1 MGIPWLRWKPKPKP
15 EAEGEERPARPARP
29 ARPVR
34 PVPDFEERL
43 GALLGAP
50 GPEPEPEPVPESEP
64 QPGTGPAAPIAPAP
78 VRGALRARWTALA
91 AAVRRSWRD
100 DKAAWLVFLVLLV
113 VLLWRLGSFPAR
125 FNDAV
130 GHMILSQ
137 VDRLF
142 EGIDPARTV
151 SWFWTAMYTHQA
163 FTSPLYGFFVDLGLR
178 IFGLTLLGV
187 RLPFVLLEFGAL
199 VLAWTALR
207 RYLPKA
213 LVLVFLLLL
222 ALSPWH
228 LLIARSGGIFALSA
242 ALYLAAVS
250 LPLLLAD
257 RDRSIGLA
265 IAAGLAAGLMPY
277 GYAVLRVVAPTV
289 VFLVFYATARF
300 RRSNYFAYMATVLIA
315 VGMQLFAPYDA
326 FKQYFNAR
334 GEGLNEIAKRADD
347 SIDWSIVFAKIL
359 ENAGELQRQLLGGN
373 DPKHFLSANLAA
385 NFYSGDVVLYP
396 KFLVPFL
403 LIGLGVLTYQWIAKR
418 KAFPALVLVFFA
430 VGLVPGLLVGTGN
443 VNLSRDTALLVPLYL
458 VLAVGVYHSFRFL
471 HGLVGRKNPRLLP
484 ALLAAFLI
492 ATSVLQVS
500 NYFGYAKDG
509 VQIEQP
515 QEKVWRD
522 VIQRFVRE
530 HPDGLVLYQEADV
543 FGIYDYT
550 TIDWI
555 GQDEIRSLLAD
566 GRLTFLRRD
575 NESYVRKRLQAG
587 QFDLIVTM
595 DPTDL
600 ERIFPEVQAYYAD
613 RVERYAVYTA
623 DPALKADF
631 FLPTP
636 TPSPSP
642 EPTAAG

>member
-1 MGIPWLRWKPKPKP
+1 MGIPWLRWNPKPSKAR
-15 EAEGEERPARPARP
+15 EARPA
-29 ARPVR
+29 R
-34 PVPDFEERL
+34 PVPDFEERFS
-43 GALLGAP
+43 ALLGSPA
-50 GPEPEPEPVPESEP
+50 PEPTPEMEPDADPGVASAPEPA
-64 QPGTGPAAPIAPAP
+64 PAAPATL
-78 VRGALRARWTALA
+78 RGALRARWAALIV
-91 AAVRRSWRD
+91 AVRRSWRD
-100 DKAAWLVFLVLLV
+100 DRAAWFVFLAILV

-142 EGIDPARTV
+142 EGLDPARTV

-178 IFGLTLLGV
+178 VFGLTLLGV

-199 VLAWTALR
+199 LLAWNALR
-207 RYLPKA
+207 RHLPKT
-213 LVLVFLLLL
+213 LVLLFLLLL

-265 IAAGLAAGLMPY
+265 VAAGLAAGLMPY

-289 VFLVFYATARF
+289 AFLVFYASARF
-300 RRSNYFAYMATVLIA
+300 RRSNYFAYMTTVVIA

-326 FKQYFNAR
+326 FAQFFNAR

-347 SIDWSIVFAKIL
+347 SIDWSIVFAKIR
-359 ENAGELQRQLLGGN
+359 ENADELIRQLLGGN
-373 DPKHFLSANLAA
+373 DPAHFLSANLAV

-403 LIGLGVLTYQWIAKR
+403 LIGLGVLLYQWIAAR
-418 KAFPALVLVFFA
+418 KAFPGLVLLFFA
-430 VGLVPGLLVGTGN
+430 VGLVPGLSVGTGN

-458 VLAVGVYHSFRFL
+458 SIAVGVYHSFRFL
-471 HGLVGRKNPRLLP
+471 HGLAGRRNPRLLP

-492 ATSVLQVS
+492 ATSVYQVS
-500 NYFGYAKDG
+500 NYFGYVKDG
-509 VQIEQP
+509 VRNDQP
-515 QEKVWRD
+515 QDRIWRN

-530 HPDGLVLYQEADV
+530 HPDGLVLYQETAV
-543 FGIYDYT
+543 FGTYDYT

-555 GQDEIRSLLAD
+555 GQDEVKTLLAD
-566 GRLTFLRRD
+566 GRLTFLRKE

-587 QFDLIVTM
+587 QYDLIVTT
-595 DPTDL
+595 DPKNL
-600 ERIFPEVQAYYAD
+600 ERIFPEVLSLYAD
-613 RVERYAVYTA
+613 RAERYVVYTA
-623 DPALKADF
+623 DPALKEDF

-636 TPSPSP
+636 TPSP